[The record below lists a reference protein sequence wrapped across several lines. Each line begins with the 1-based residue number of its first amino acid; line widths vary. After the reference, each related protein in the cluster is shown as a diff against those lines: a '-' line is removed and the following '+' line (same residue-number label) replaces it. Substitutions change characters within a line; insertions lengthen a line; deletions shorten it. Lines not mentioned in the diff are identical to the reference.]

1 MSGFFFLITIAVV
14 HLAAAATPGPSTL
27 LVTQTSIA
35 ASRRAGLLTAL
46 GTASATAVWSISAVL
61 GLSLVLSKLAWLY
74 DALKLAG
81 GAYLIYVGI
90 RMWREATLPLP
101 LASEGLAGSRASDA
115 RAYVRGLVTNL
126 TNPKSA
132 FYYVSI
138 FAVLLPPELPI
149 WVRGAAVAVVVAVS
163 LGWYSVVAALLSTM
177 PAQRAY
183 ARVKTWLDRVA
194 GTVFIAFGLRL
205 ALPDR

>member
-1 MSGFFFLITIAVV
+1 MSGFFFLIMIAIV

-81 GAYLIYVGI
+81 GACLIYVGI

-163 LGWYSVVAALLSTM
+163 LAWYSVVAALLSTM

>member
-14 HLAAAATPGPSTL
+14 HFVAAATPGPSTL
-27 LVTQTSIA
+27 LVTQTSIT
-35 ASRRAGLLTAL
+35 ASRRAGLLTAF
-46 GTASATAVWSISAVL
+46 GTASATAAWSISAVL
-61 GLSLVLSKLAWLY
+61 GLSLVLLNLAWLY

-81 GAYLIYVGI
+81 GVYLIYVGI
-90 RMWREATLPLP
+90 RMWREAPLPLP
-101 LASEGLAGSRASDA
+101 LPSQGVAGVRASDA
-115 RAYVRGLVTNL
+115 RAYVNGLVTNL
-126 TNPKSA
+126 ANPKSA

-149 WVRGAAVAVVVAVS
+149 WVRGASVAVVVAVS
-163 LGWYSVVAALLSTM
+163 LTWYSVVATLLSAM

-194 GTVFIAFGLRL
+194 GAVFIAFGLRL
-205 ALPDR
+205 AFPDR

>member
-35 ASRRAGLLTAL
+35 ASRRAGLLTAF

-101 LASEGLAGSRASDA
+101 LASEGLAGVRASDA

-163 LGWYSVVAALLSTM
+163 LAWYSVVAALLSTM

>member
-35 ASRRAGLLTAL
+35 ASRRAGLLTAF

-101 LASEGLAGSRASDA
+101 LASEGLAGVRASDA

-163 LGWYSVVAALLSTM
+163 LAWYSVVATLLSTM